1 MNFSFRIMRLGDSNK
16 RCQLYT
22 ILKEDSDLTE
32 AVKFVRNPKNTK
44 SEDFDRLRLRL
55 ENIKTRQGARIS
67 FFKPEGNDD
76 SLVFALHAGKKVSG
90 YLSLNDLRWY
100 CIRLSERCVIL
111 GNGGVKHVGKTQDDN
126 FLTEKE
132 GDMRFVD
139 RVIEMALKK
148 RELTE
153 DSAGNLKGELTFSKE
168 RIEEYGL

>member
-1 MNFSFRIMRLGDSNK
+1 MNFTFRIIRLGERNK

-22 ILKEDSDLTE
+22 ILKDDTDLTE
-32 AVKFVRNPKNTK
+32 AAKFVSNPLNTK
-44 SEDFDRLRLRL
+44 SDDFGRLKSRL

-67 FFKPEGNDD
+67 FFKPEGKDD

-148 RELTE
+148 QELTE
-153 DSAGNLKGELTFSKE
+153 DSAGNLKGDLIFSKE
-168 RIEEYGL
+168 RIEDYGF